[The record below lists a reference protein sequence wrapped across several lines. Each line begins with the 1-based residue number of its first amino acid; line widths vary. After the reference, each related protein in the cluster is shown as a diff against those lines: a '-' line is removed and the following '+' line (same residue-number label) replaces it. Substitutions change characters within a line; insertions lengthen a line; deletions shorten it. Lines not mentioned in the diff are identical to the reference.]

1 MVELKCIPIT
11 HTYTMFLHS
20 FDCVKGTSIRS
31 SVALNCTIK
40 NDDDIKQSSSH
51 SKTSRIM
58 NT

>member
-11 HTYTMFLHS
+11 HTYTMLLHA

-40 NDDDIKQSSSH
+40 NDDDDDIKVHPTVKHQES
-51 SKTSRIM
+51 
-58 NT
+58 